1 MRRLPLPLAVF
12 LTFQGLFALT
22 ATGRVD
28 RVADEFEVYLQVES
42 LWEEQ
47 SLAIDRRVSPQVFF
61 GATGRDGRKY
71 APYGPGAAFASLG
84 HHALGRGLVAGLGLS
99 RATDRQGYTDLLAL
113 VTSLSTSTWAALAVL
128 GLFCAARALG
138 GSERRAL
145 ALAGLLGL
153 GSFLWPYGGW
163 FYSEPIAAALLLWA
177 VVWHLQRRPWLAAG
191 ALLALALVKATHAS
205 AAAGLIGVA
214 WWSPERRGDAVR
226 YVGAIVAAA
235 LIHAGY
241 NWVRFGDAL
250 DFGYRWTESGLFGL
264 SADGSPAKPNP
275 FTLSRLPQ
283 GLAGLLLSPGK
294 SILLFLPGLVL
305 LADPARWRAWRG
317 SRWVYTLGLGGLVA
331 GLAFFGSYFFWEGGY
346 AFGPRHLL
354 PAAPL
359 GLLPLARGPLRGY
372 RAALGVGCVVALLG
386 AGTPFLED
394 QALGEDLTQ
403 PREIYYRI
411 DHDAAPGAPKN
422 VYRLG
427 YVPWGRAAARFG
439 SGLVSRDPESSLR
452 WLGPRLHEL
461 GHHRLALAAQA
472 LVFALLAI
480 GGCTIAGSVRKS
492 NLTPAPIGTGSDS

>member
-1 MRRLPLPLAVF
+1 MPRLPLPLAVF

-22 ATGRVD
+22 ASGRVD
-28 RVADEFEVYLQVES
+28 RVADEFEVYLQIES
-42 LWEEQ
+42 LWERQ
-47 SLAIDRRVSPQVFF
+47 TLAVDQVPEPVFF
-61 GATGRDGRKY
+61 GAMGRDGHKY

-84 HHALGRGLVAGLGLS
+84 HHALGRAVVGSLGLS
-99 RATDRQGYTDLLAL
+99 RDADPQAYTELLAL

-128 GLFCAARALG
+128 ALFCAARELG
-138 GSERRAL
+138 GSEGRAL

-205 AAAGLIGVA
+205 AAAGLIAIA
-214 WWSPERRGDAVR
+214 WWSPQRRGDAWR
-226 YVGAIVAAA
+226 YVGAILTAA

-264 SADGSPAKPNP
+264 AADGSPAEPTP
-275 FTLSRLPQ
+275 FALSRLPV

-317 SRWVYTLGLGGLVA
+317 SRWAYTLGLGGLVV

-359 GLLPLARGPLRGY
+359 ALLPLARGPLRGY
-372 RAALGVGCVVALLG
+372 RPALGVGCVVALLG

-394 QALGEDLTQ
+394 QALGEDLSH
-403 PREIYYRI
+403 PRELYYRI

-427 YVPWGRAAARFG
+427 YVPWGRAVARFG

-452 WLGPRLHEL
+452 WLGPRLREL
-461 GHHRLALAAQA
+461 GHHRLALAVQA
-472 LVFALLAI
+472 LVLALLAL
-480 GGCTIAGSVRKS
+480 GAGPIARSVRES
-492 NLTPAPIGTGSDS
+492 NLTPVPVGTGSDS

>member
-42 LWEEQ
+42 LWEER

-84 HHALGRGLVAGLGLS
+84 HHALGRGLVGALGLS
-99 RATDRQGYTDLLAL
+99 RATDRQGHTELLSL

-205 AAAGLIGVA
+205 AAAGLIAVA
-214 WWSPERRGDAVR
+214 WWSPERRGDAAR

-241 NWVRFGDAL
+241 NWIRFGDL
-250 DFGYRWTESGLFGL
+250 FDFGYRWTESGLFGL
-264 SADGSPAKPNP
+264 AADGSAAEPRP
-275 FTLSRLPQ
+275 FSVSRLPRSLV
-283 GLAGLLLSPGK
+283 GLVLSPGK
-294 SILLFLPGLVL
+294 SILLFFPGLVL
-305 LADPARWRAWRG
+305 LVDPARWRAWRG
-317 SRWVYTLGLGGLVA
+317 SRWVYTLAAGGLVV
-331 GLAFFGSYFFWEGGY
+331 GLCFFGCYMFWAGGY

-359 GLLPLARGPLRGY
+359 GLLPLVRGPRRGY
-372 RAALGVGCVVALLG
+372 RLALGIGCAVAILG
-386 AGTPFLED
+386 ASTPFLER
-394 QALGEDLTQ
+394 QALGEDLQ
-403 PREIYYRI
+403 HPREDYYRI
-411 DHDAAPGAPKN
+411 DSEAAPGAPKN

-427 YVPWGRAAARFG
+427 YLPWGSAAQRFG
-439 SGLVSRDPESSLR
+439 SGLVSRDPQNGVR

-461 GHHRLALAAQA
+461 GHPGLALAVQA
-472 LVFALLAI
+472 LALALLAL
-480 GGCTIAGSVRKS
+480 GAGTIARSVRKS